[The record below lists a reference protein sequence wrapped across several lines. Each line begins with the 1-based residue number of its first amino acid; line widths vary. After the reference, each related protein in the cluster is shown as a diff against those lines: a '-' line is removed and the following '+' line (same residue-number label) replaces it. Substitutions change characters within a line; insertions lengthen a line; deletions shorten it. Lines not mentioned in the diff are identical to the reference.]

1 MPLPKLFLSTVL
13 FSGLIT
19 SAAMFSSGKGGAIV
33 AGAIMIIVGLLF
45 GAAALCD
52 GVALIRVS
60 GVKVVSCGQSTH
72 TGILH

>member
-1 MPLPKLFLSTVL
+1 
-13 FSGLIT
+13 
-19 SAAMFSSGKGGAIV
+19 MFSSGKGGAIV

-60 GVKVVSCGQSTH
+60 GVKVLLCGQFTQ
-72 TGILH
+72 TGILHWSKLGSGCGIELYVV